1 MPKRFLD
8 KMVWRCQ
15 TAWEKLHANL
25 VSTTGRS
32 STRFCMAPC
41 FSIFSTLR
49 KFHGK
54 CFNFADCKYM
64 SVWMAPAFERPG
76 LDRGS
81 HKVYW
86 WCLSSLSAV
95 RGVQQMVNL
104 GAGVDTRPLPLGHL
118 QGVQGLVWGGH
129 NRSASSLLATL
140 SHLSWFWTRI
150 FSLFKHVQTSSVR
163 VLGFLGE
170 KLGQLEDV

>member
-25 VSTTGRS
+25 VSTTGQS

-64 SVWMAPAFERPG
+64 SVWMAPAFERLG

-86 WCLSSLSAV
+86 WCLERSAWCPADGESG
-95 RGVQQMVNL
+95 RWCGYP
-104 GAGVDTRPLPLGHL
+104 AIPLGHL

-150 FSLFKHVQTSSVR
+150 FNLFKHVQTSSVR